1 MKKSDA
7 CLQWGR
13 TVLCSQWERWQQETV
28 EPSAVP
34 IDVVIPII
42 GKDLDILPLC
52 LKGVRR
58 QVSHP
63 IRDIYIV
70 APEEKAITDFCRSE
84 QLTFVDERTILGF
97 GPREIGLIATNKDG
111 STVDR
116 SGWLFQQLVKL
127 SGNIG
132 TCSHYLTVDA
142 DHILIR
148 PHTFIDAGGR
158 TLMYMSDEYHGAY
171 YDNIRRLTGH
181 RYWSLLSYVGHKM
194 LFSKE
199 ELAKLRKHIETYNGK
214 PWTEAIIDSYDRR
227 ETSGFS
233 EFELYGDFLHEKKKL
248 PWCQLRLHF
257 RQLADYETLV
267 SKYGTHYRS
276 ITFPSYLK

>member
-7 CLQWGR
+7 CLQWARG
-13 TVLCSQWERWQQETV
+13 VLYRQWERRQREEV
-28 EPSAVP
+28 APSAVP
-34 IDVVIPII
+34 IDVAIPII

-52 LKGVRR
+52 LEGVRR

-63 IRDIYIV
+63 IRDIYII
-70 APEEKAITDFCRSE
+70 APEEKAITDFCRTE

-97 GPREIGLIATNKDG
+97 GPREIGLIAMRKDG

-132 TCSHYLTVDA
+132 TCSHYLTIDA
-142 DHILIR
+142 DHILLR
-148 PHTFIDAGGR
+148 PHAFLDGGGG

-194 LFSKE
+194 LFSKA
-199 ELAKLRKHIETYNGK
+199 ELAKLRNHIETYNGK
-214 PWTEAIIDSYDRR
+214 PWTEAIVDSYDRR

-233 EFELYGDFLHEKKKL
+233 EFELYGDFLQKKKKL
-248 PWCQLRLHF
+248 PWRQLRLSY

-267 SKYGTHYRS
+267 ATYATRYRS

>member
-1 MKKSDA
+1 
-7 CLQWGR
+7 
-13 TVLCSQWERWQQETV
+13 
-28 EPSAVP
+28 
-34 IDVVIPII
+34 
-42 GKDLDILPLC
+42 
-52 LKGVRR
+52 
-58 QVSHP
+58 
-63 IRDIYIV
+63 
-70 APEEKAITDFCRSE
+70 
-84 QLTFVDERTILGF
+84 
-97 GPREIGLIATNKDG
+97 
-111 STVDR
+111 
-116 SGWLFQQLVKL
+116 
-127 SGNIG
+127 
-132 TCSHYLTVDA
+132 
-142 DHILIR
+142 
-148 PHTFIDAGGR
+148 
-158 TLMYMSDEYHGAY
+158 MYMSDEYHCAY
-171 YDNIRRLTGH
+171 YDNIRLLTGH

>member
-13 TVLCSQWERWQQETV
+13 TVLCSLWERWQQETV

-34 IDVVIPII
+34 IDVAIPII

-52 LKGVRR
+52 LEGVRH

-70 APEEKAITDFCRSE
+70 APEEKAITDFCRNE

-97 GPREIGLIATNKDG
+97 SPREIGLIATRKDG

-142 DHILIR
+142 DHILIS
-148 PHTFIDAGGR
+148 PHAFLDEQDNTIV
-158 TLMYMSDEYHGAY
+158 YMSDEYHGAY

-194 LFSKE
+194 LFAKE
-199 ELAKLRKHIETYNGK
+199 ELARLRQRIEAYNGK
-214 PWTEAIIDSYDRR
+214 SWTEAIIDSYDRR

-233 EFELYGDFLHEKKKL
+233 EFELYGDFLQKKKKL
-248 PWCQLRLHF
+248 PWRQLKLSYK
-257 RQLADYETLV
+257 QLADYETLV
-267 SKYGTHYRS
+267 SEYGARYRS